1 MKSSMPYRNP
11 TPELKGSS
19 GSGTYDI
26 GEDFHN
32 FLELTQ
38 QYEKK
43 GYNKA
48 KDEDKKL
55 LEAKDREIAQ
65 LKKQLDERNA
75 TPPPEQRFCY
85 NRALFN
91 RDNGDVVI
99 TALIYLTDRKCSKN
113 KFVIDVKTD
122 WYIVW
127 KVLKYHSLFIGN
139 CYDFLEI
146 INDCVLPK
154 IDKNKRDISKITPNS
169 YNFNSF
175 KNGNPIKDIDV
186 YHWPQKLY
194 EEIQK
199 RTDDPKLR
207 GTSGLERAV
216 MIRREL
222 ETLLK
227 HQGITSPNYE

>member
-1 MKSSMPYRNP
+1 MGSSMPYKNP

-19 GSGTYDI
+19 GSGTYDTEE
-26 GEDFHN
+26 GYQDFLV
-32 FLELTQ
+32 FTQ
-38 QYEKK
+38 HYEEI

-48 KDEDKKL
+48 KEEDKKL

-99 TALIYLTDRKCSKN
+99 NALIYLTNRKCGNN
-113 KFVIDVKTD
+113 KFVIDTKTD

-127 KVLKYHSLFIGN
+127 KVLNYHSLFIGN

-146 INDCVLPK
+146 INDCVLPN
-154 IDKNKRDISKITPNS
+154 IDKNERDINKITLKLH
-169 YNFNSF
+169 NFNSF
-175 KNGNPIKDIDV
+175 KKGNPIKEIDV
-186 YHWPQKLY
+186 YYWAQEFYK
-194 EEIQK
+194 EQQK
-199 RTDDPKLR
+199 RTVDPKLR
-207 GTSGLERAV
+207 GTSALERAV

-222 ETLLK
+222 ETMLK
-227 HQGITSPNYE
+227 HQGIQSPNYE

>member
-19 GSGTYDI
+19 GSDSCDMEDLQYLKVI
-26 GEDFHN
+26 G
-32 FLELTQ
+32 Q
-38 QYEKK
+38 KKYKK
-43 GYNKA
+43 GYDKA
-48 KDEDKKL
+48 KDEDKEL

-65 LKKQLDERNA
+65 LKKQLAEKEA
-75 TPPPEQRFCY
+75 ALPPEQRFCY

-91 RDNGDVVI
+91 RDNGDAVI
-99 TALIYLTDRKCSKN
+99 TALKHLTKQKYN
-113 KFVIDVKTD
+113 KKKFVIGTKTD
-122 WYIVW
+122 WYLAW
-127 KVLKYHSLFIGN
+127 KVLRYHGLYIGN
-139 CYDFLEI
+139 CYNFLEI
-146 INDCVLPK
+146 INECVLPN

-207 GTSGLERAV
+207 GTSALERAV

-222 ETLLK
+222 ETMLK

>member
-19 GSGTYDI
+19 GSDSCDMEDLQYLKVI
-26 GEDFHN
+26 G
-32 FLELTQ
+32 Q
-38 QYEKK
+38 KKYKK
-43 GYNKA
+43 GYDKA
-48 KDEDKKL
+48 KDEDKEL

-65 LKKQLDERNA
+65 LKKQLAEKEA
-75 TPPPEQRFCY
+75 ALPPEQRFCY

-91 RDNGDVVI
+91 RDNGDAVI
-99 TALIYLTDRKCSKN
+99 TALKHLTKQKYN
-113 KFVIDVKTD
+113 KKKFVIGTKTD
-122 WYIVW
+122 WYLVW
-127 KVLKYHSLFIGN
+127 KVLRYHGLYIGN
-139 CYDFLEI
+139 CYNFLEI
-146 INDCVLPK
+146 INDCVLPN

-207 GTSGLERAV
+207 GTSALERAV

-222 ETLLK
+222 ETMLK
-227 HQGITSPNYE
+227 HQGITSPNYEN

>member
-1 MKSSMPYRNP
+1 MPYRNP

-19 GSGTYDI
+19 GSDSCDMEDLQYLKVI
-26 GEDFHN
+26 G
-32 FLELTQ
+32 Q
-38 QYEKK
+38 KKYKK
-43 GYNKA
+43 GYDKA
-48 KDEDKKL
+48 KDEDKEL
-55 LEAKDREIAQ
+55 LEAKEREIAQ
-65 LKKQLDERNA
+65 LKKQLAEKEA
-75 TPPPEQRFCY
+75 ALPPEQRFCY

-91 RDNGDVVI
+91 RDNGDAVI
-99 TALIYLTDRKCSKN
+99 TALKHLTKQKYN
-113 KFVIDVKTD
+113 KKKFVIGTKTD
-122 WYIVW
+122 WYLVW

-139 CYDFLEI
+139 CYKFLEI
-146 INDCVLPK
+146 INECVLPN

-207 GTSGLERAV
+207 GTSALERAV

-222 ETLLK
+222 ETMLK
-227 HQGITSPNYE
+227 HQGIQSSNYE

>member
-1 MKSSMPYRNP
+1 MPYRNP

-19 GSGTYDI
+19 GSDSCDMEDLQYLEVI
-26 GEDFHN
+26 G
-32 FLELTQ
+32 Q
-38 QYEKK
+38 KKYKK
-43 GYNKA
+43 GYDKA
-48 KDEDKKL
+48 KDEDKEL

-65 LKKQLDERNA
+65 LKKQLAEKEA
-75 TPPPEQRFCY
+75 ALPPEQRFCY

-154 IDKNKRDISKITPNS
+154 IDKNKRDISKITPKS

-207 GTSGLERAV
+207 GTSALERAV

-222 ETLLK
+222 ETMLK
-227 HQGITSPNYE
+227 HQGIQSSNYE

>member
-1 MKSSMPYRNP
+1 MPYRNP

-19 GSGTYDI
+19 GSDSCDMEDLQYLKVI
-26 GEDFHN
+26 G
-32 FLELTQ
+32 Q
-38 QYEKK
+38 KKYKK
-43 GYNKA
+43 GYDKA
-48 KDEDKKL
+48 KDEDKEL

-65 LKKQLDERNA
+65 LKKQLAEKEA
-75 TPPPEQRFCY
+75 ALPPEQRFCY

-91 RDNGDVVI
+91 RDNGDAVI
-99 TALIYLTDRKCSKN
+99 TALKHLTKQKYN
-113 KFVIDVKTD
+113 KKKFVIGTKTD
-122 WYIVW
+122 WYLVW
-127 KVLKYHSLFIGN
+127 KVLRYHGLYIGN
-139 CYDFLEI
+139 CYNFLEI
-146 INDCVLPK
+146 INDCVLPN

-207 GTSGLERAV
+207 GTSALERAV

-222 ETLLK
+222 ETMLK
-227 HQGITSPNYE
+227 HQGITSPNYEN

>member
-1 MKSSMPYRNP
+1 MPYRNP

-19 GSGTYDI
+19 GSDSCDMEDLQYLKVI
-26 GEDFHN
+26 G
-32 FLELTQ
+32 Q
-38 QYEKK
+38 KKYKK
-43 GYNKA
+43 GYDKA
-48 KDEDKKL
+48 KDEDKEL

-65 LKKQLDERNA
+65 LKKQLAEKEA
-75 TPPPEQRFCY
+75 ALPPEQRFCY

-91 RDNGDVVI
+91 RDNGDAVI
-99 TALIYLTDRKCSKN
+99 TALKHLTKQKYN
-113 KFVIDVKTD
+113 KKKFVIGTKTD
-122 WYIVW
+122 WYLVW
-127 KVLKYHSLFIGN
+127 KVLRYHGLYIGN
-139 CYDFLEI
+139 CYNFLEI
-146 INDCVLPK
+146 INDCVLPN
-154 IDKNKRDISKITPNS
+154 IDKNKRDISKITPKS

-207 GTSGLERAV
+207 GTSALERAV

-222 ETLLK
+222 ETMLK
-227 HQGITSPNYE
+227 HQGITSPNYEN

>member
-1 MKSSMPYRNP
+1 MTRSMPYRNP

-19 GSGTYDI
+19 GSDSCDMEDLQYLEVI
-26 GEDFHN
+26 G
-32 FLELTQ
+32 Q
-38 QYEKK
+38 KKYKK
-43 GYNKA
+43 GYDKA
-48 KDEDKKL
+48 KDEDKEL

-65 LKKQLDERNA
+65 LKKQLAEKEA
-75 TPPPEQRFCY
+75 ALPPEQRFCY

-146 INDCVLPK
+146 INDCVLPN
-154 IDKNKRDISKITPNS
+154 IDKNKRDISKITPKS

-207 GTSGLERAV
+207 GTSALERAV

-222 ETLLK
+222 ETMLK
-227 HQGITSPNYE
+227 HQGIQSSNYE

>member
-1 MKSSMPYRNP
+1 MPYRNP

-19 GSGTYDI
+19 GSDSCDMEDLQYLKVI
-26 GEDFHN
+26 G
-32 FLELTQ
+32 Q
-38 QYEKK
+38 KKYKK
-43 GYNKA
+43 GYDKA
-48 KDEDKKL
+48 KDEDKEL

-65 LKKQLDERNA
+65 LKKQLAEKEA
-75 TPPPEQRFCY
+75 ALPPEQRFCY

-91 RDNGDVVI
+91 RDNGDAVI
-99 TALIYLTDRKCSKN
+99 TALKHLTKQKYN
-113 KFVIDVKTD
+113 KKKFVIGTKTD
-122 WYIVW
+122 WYLVW
-127 KVLKYHSLFIGN
+127 KVLRYHGLYIGN
-139 CYDFLEI
+139 CYNFLEI
-146 INDCVLPK
+146 INDCVLPN

-207 GTSGLERAV
+207 GSSALERAV

-222 ETLLK
+222 ETMLK
-227 HQGITSPNYE
+227 HQGITSPNYEN